1 MGSDNPPLPGADV
14 ALLCR
19 KRTACSI
26 AKTDVNGEFIFR
38 SLSPGT
44 FSMRVRLRG
53 FYPVEQFDLA
63 VRPNIMAT
71 PNQMGT
77 NRRNARIS
85 ENLIQGLLC
94 IGLARV
100 VSKKGRRP

>member
-1 MGSDNPPLPGADV
+1 M
-14 ALLCR
+14 LCG
-19 KRTACSI
+19 KPTACGI

-63 VRPNIMAT
+63 VRQGQRLVYMPVYLERC
-71 PNQMGT
+71 
-77 NRRNARIS
+77 RRGNCGPKLRP
-85 ENLIQGLLC
+85 
-94 IGLARV
+94 
-100 VSKKGRRP
+100 KKPLVICE